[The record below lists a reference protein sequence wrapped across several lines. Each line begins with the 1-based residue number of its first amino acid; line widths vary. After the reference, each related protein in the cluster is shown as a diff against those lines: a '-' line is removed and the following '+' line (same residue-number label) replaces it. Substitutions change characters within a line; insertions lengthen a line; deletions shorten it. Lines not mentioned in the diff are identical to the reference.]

1 MCGFAATN
9 YSDPSVSNDKCV
21 KRGPDLTTV
30 ENYEGIWYLH
40 NLLHITGEVTPQP
53 IKRND
58 TVAVFNGEIYNYTDF
73 GSYNSDGECIV
84 DLYNTHGETFCK
96 LLDGEYALF
105 LVDYAKRKLIIST
118 DTFACKPLWYEFKQ
132 DKFCVATY
140 KSQLDGLGFTNSKKL
155 YANKTQIYNLDTLTL
170 VNEYENIWDSG
181 EIFNL
186 KKSYDGN
193 AVESMF
199 EKWPSYKIMN
209 TDYGK
214 GLHIYDLGVVHYG
227 SKMPKQMRAECTSD
241 AKTMLDDYTREIIV
255 KRYKNLK

>member
-1 MCGFAATN
+1 VLDFNEAMFNSELEKFIESGYVWATGRSQSRLHDSGFIIFN
-9 YSDPSVSNDKCV
+9 MNH
-21 KRGPDLTTV
+21 PDL
-30 ENYEGIWYLH
+30 H
-40 NLLHITGEVTPQP
+40 
-53 IKRND
+53 
-58 TVAVFNGEIYNYTDF
+58 
-73 GSYNSDGECIV
+73 
-84 DLYNTHGETFCK
+84 
-96 LLDGEYALF
+96 
-105 LVDYAKRKLIIST
+105 
-118 DTFACKPLWYEFKQ
+118 
-132 DKFCVATY
+132 
-140 KSQLDGLGFTNSKKL
+140 
-155 YANKTQIYNLDTLTL
+155 TL

-214 GLHIYDLGVVHYG
+214 GLHIYDVGVVHYG
-227 SKMPKQMRAECTSD
+227 SKMPKQMRAECTGD